1 MQQIHGTVM
10 NYPWGTPDAIP
21 AILGTEPDGTPV
33 AEYWL
38 GAHPL
43 APSTVGADGAESLD
57 ALLEREPRQLGKS
70 AIVYG
75 SRLPFLMKILSAASA
90 LSIQTHPSRQ
100 RAQRGYAREESLGI
114 PRNDPER
121 VYKDDWPKPEI
132 MVALSEMQALV
143 GFRPLGE
150 LGRVLDEFGLRHSFE
165 DAFGAGLFARPAVDA
180 DLLRSVMDDEHPA
193 HELVE
198 AIQQAVPEPGWSDA
212 ARELQ
217 GTARELQAQFPGD
230 PGVLAALF
238 MNRVTLRP
246 GEALYVPDGVIH
258 AHLRGTGI
266 EVMANSDNVIR
277 GGLTG
282 KHVAVDELM
291 RVLDFEA
298 EPEIIA
304 GTEVAHGVVDYPSAC
319 PEFDVWRLEVDA
331 RGIDELPAHGAPRI
345 ILVTGGSLLLTDADG
360 VRLPLDQ
367 GCSAFISAQD
377 ARIQVTGEGQA
388 FVATPGDVLR
398 GE

>member
-10 NYPWGTPDAIP
+10 NYPWGTPAAIP

-57 ALLEREPRQLGKS
+57 AMLEREPRQLGKS

-132 MVALSEMQALV
+132 MVALSEMQAMV

-266 EVMANSDNVIR
+266 EVMASSDNVLR
-277 GGLTG
+277 GGLTS
-282 KHVAVDELM
+282 KHIAVDELV
-291 RVLDFEA
+291 RVVDFTPS
-298 EPEIIA
+298 EPEVLR
-304 GTEVAHGVVDYPSAC
+304 GNEVGPGVFRYPTYC
-319 PEFDVWRLEVDA
+319 DEFDVWRLEVTDGTPLAVPAPEGARIALVVSGEVTLDDGTDLLVLERGDAAFMSADSAPVTA
-331 RGIDELPAHGAPRI
+331 RGVGQLFLAAPG
-345 ILVTGGSLLLTDADG
+345 L
-360 VRLPLDQ
+360 
-367 GCSAFISAQD
+367 SA
-377 ARIQVTGEGQA
+377 
-388 FVATPGDVLR
+388 
-398 GE
+398 